1 MQLLKRF
8 GYYLIGVTI
17 GSIGVLYFWKNKK
30 VTFDYGMDARTLKS
44 IRIKKRIYAESVK
57 KTLQSRGIDTSYIS
71 ALLER
76 GDVDFG
82 KSKPRQKPCSEYFIT
97 GKDTLESMSI
107 YVVRCDSIATISD
120 LILKSNSDF

>member
-44 IRIKKRIYAESVK
+44 IRIKKRVYSENVK
-57 KTLQSRGIDTSYIS
+57 NILQSRGIDTTYIL
-71 ALLER
+71 AILKK
-76 GDVDFG
+76 GDVNFG
-82 KSKPRQKPCSEYFIT
+82 RSKPRLKPCSEYFIT
-97 GKDTLESMSI
+97 GKDSLKSMSI
-107 YVVRCDSIATISD
+107 YVIRCDSSATISD
-120 LILKSNSDF
+120 LILKNNSDF

>member
-8 GYYLIGVTI
+8 GYYLIGITI

-44 IRIKKRIYAESVK
+44 LRIKKHIYSTDVK
-57 KTLQSRGIDTSYIS
+57 KVLETKGKDSSIIN
-71 ALLER
+71 ALLFR

-82 KSKPRQKPCSEYFIT
+82 KSKPRLKPCAEYFIT
-97 GKDTLESMSI
+97 GKDSLKSVSI
-107 YVVRCDSIATISD
+107 YVKRCDSTVTIKD
-120 LILKSNSDF
+120 IFWD